1 MNKFEELIRIALVQK
16 KMTIGELAEKVGM
29 SQPNFSKKLNK
40 NNFNEKDMRKIAEA
54 LGLKLVLGLKN
65 IEDNKA

>member
-16 KMTIGELAEKVGM
+16 KMSISELSEKVGM

-40 NNFNEKDMRKIAEA
+40 NNFNETDMRKIAEA
-54 LGLKLVLGLKN
+54 LGMELVLELK
-65 IEDNKA
+65 DN

>member
-16 KMTIGELAEKVGM
+16 KMSISELSERVGM

-40 NNFNEKDMRKIAEA
+40 NNFNETDMRKIAEA
-54 LGLKLVLGLKN
+54 LGMELVLALK
-65 IEDNKA
+65 DN

>member
-16 KMTIGELAEKVGM
+16 RMSISELSERVGM

-40 NNFNEKDMRKIAEA
+40 NNFNETDMRKIAEA
-54 LGLKLVLGLKN
+54 LGMKLVLGL
-65 IEDNKA
+65 EDGTKI